1 MIGFLRLIGPMRP
14 LVVAMVAGLMTPVL
28 ANAETM
34 YIRNECPF
42 PVVVQT
48 GSVVRGVLRRD
59 PPVALKMG
67 EVTPGTM
74 LPGNKIITIYDA
86 GAPNRVLFQG
96 TIPASIQDHQYG
108 IVTDGL
114 RMMLQPRKPFPPR

>member
-1 MIGFLRLIGPMRP
+1 MSGFPRFMSPMRL
-14 LVVAMVAGLMTPVL
+14 LVVAIIAGLMTPVL

-67 EVTPGTM
+67 DVTPGTM
-74 LPGNKIITIYDA
+74 LPGNKIITVYDA

-96 TIPASIQDHQYG
+96 TIPASVQDHQYG
-108 IVTDGL
+108 IVTDGF
-114 RMMLQPRKPFPPR
+114 RMMLQPRKPFAPR